1 MIVVFARCVMA
12 DRVFQSSDFLRPSD
26 EEPIRS
32 VIDQT
37 NDAVVIAWCVKPQQR
52 LHPHIHP
59 NGQDTW
65 IIQAGEGQYLMD
77 QAGTT
82 RPIKVGD
89 VVVARA
95 GQVHGVLS
103 TGPEPL
109 VFVSIVSPANAG
121 FEPI

>member
-1 MIVVFARCVMA
+1 MA

-82 RPIKVGD
+82 RLIKVGD

>member
-1 MIVVFARCVMA
+1 MA
-12 DRVFQSSDFLRPSD
+12 DRIFQSSDFLRPSD

-32 VIDQT
+32 VIDQS
-37 NDAVVIAWCVKPQQR
+37 NDAVVIAWYVKPQQR
-52 LHPHIHP
+52 LHLHIHP

-65 IIQAGEGQYLMD
+65 LIQSGEGQYFMD
-77 QAGTT
+77 QDGTSKL
-82 RPIKVGD
+82 IKAGD

-103 TGPEPL
+103 TGQEPL

-121 FEPI
+121 FEAL